1 VVFRRPARARRKVA
15 ECVRVF
21 TCLRGGLSSRLAQGL
36 LDVGFPGEL
45 PELIQ
50 GAVRVGD
57 VVVRQ
62 IRFVQQLGWYALT
75 EYVSEIL
82 GAAEN
87 QLLQLREFAAQQGW
101 TVVREY
107 CDYETGSKADRV
119 QFQQMFAKQEQIKR
133 SQRTKAGL
141 ARVRSEGRRLP

>member
-1 VVFRRPARARRKVA
+1 
-15 ECVRVF
+15 
-21 TCLRGGLSSRLAQGL
+21 
-36 LDVGFPGEL
+36 
-45 PELIQ
+45 
-50 GAVRVGD
+50 
-57 VVVRQ
+57 
-62 IRFVQQLGWYALT
+62 
-75 EYVSEIL
+75 VSEIL

-87 QLLQLREFAAQQGW
+87 QLLQLREFAAKQGW